1 MSPCNT
7 YTILWYKSEDI
18 KAKYKVYSRLATFLD
33 KIIKIETGIQL
44 GSLQFKANNAVKS
57 M

>member
-18 KAKYKVYSRLATFLD
+18 KAKYKVYSRLATSLD

-44 GSLQFKANNAVKS
+44 GSLQFKANNAVES